1 MQYWAWSQLPLDVG
15 VIFPTK
21 DHHTYEFWLELR
33 PQPIEEDDGSDPF
46 FYFRVIKEIW
56 MERLREESPYVAYA
70 FERDHLTNDFSVKM
84 RYVFN
89 KVRLWYVPNCSLEGG
104 FDRPLAEEPCPKDKW
119 ISPFGLTAVSVP
131 PIPDNEIGN
140 LPTLLLG
147 PGAHQQ
153 DRYDDPEVQGGRIAL
168 IAVKQIKVQK
178 PPNVL
183 DRMQS
188 TYLKQVAYNQRIMKA
203 EEEISGINCDVAD
216 FVSQMTLDPAEDVI
230 ICVNGSQEM
239 KKGERAMA
247 GQLWIQGDRMMTAS
261 NPAFDEMSNSRESAI
276 LSAAAEAISRRND
289 ALETPGPRKCKATG
303 SRTRTQ
309 GSRIRHPVQLFG
321 I

>member
-1 MQYWAWSQLPLDVG
+1 M
-15 VIFPTK
+15 
-21 DHHTYEFWLELR
+21 
-33 PQPIEEDDGSDPF
+33 
-46 FYFRVIKEIW
+46 
-56 MERLREESPYVAYA
+56 
-70 FERDHLTNDFSVKM
+70 
-84 RYVFN
+84 
-89 KVRLWYVPNCSLEGG
+89 
-104 FDRPLAEEPCPKDKW
+104 
-119 ISPFGLTAVSVP
+119 AVSVP
-131 PIPDNEIGN
+131 PISDHEIGN
-140 LPTLLLG
+140 LPTLLFG

-168 IAVKQIKVQK
+168 IAVKQIRVQK
-178 PPNVL
+178 PPNFL

-216 FVSQMTLDPAEDVI
+216 FVSQMSLDPAEEVI

-276 LSAAAEAISRRND
+276 LSAAAEAISWRND
-289 ALETPGPRKCKATG
+289 ALETPGPRKGQRVVIYPKELTHLETVLSTANPNVDPEDGHQIAYQRVLAAAAEFENPPVFLKEDCAVIMSDPVKAEAVPKWMCMAERISTG
-303 SRTRTQ
+303 SRPRVLEDGPDTIHSDQEEKEGVEPDCVFTE
-309 GSRIRHPVQLFG
+309 
-321 I
+321 